1 MLQLTSD
8 NAANVQGLGDNNS
21 IRMSTQEMTGKEDD
35 TETVNF
41 GDLTFTAT
49 GVYTFTVTETTT
61 TEAAGW
67 TYGSG
72 SGAVITVTVTDDNYD
87 GQLDA
92 TTVVTQGEGESATQ
106 VDTNNP
112 TITNSYA
119 PGSVD
124 VGEDTASGPVQ
135 VTKNISGAPA
145 PSDFSFTLTFDEDAE
160 GNTGSIENIT
170 GLTDGS
176 ITTSVSQASL
186 EDNTETASFGK
197 LTFTA
202 EGDYYFTVTENETA
216 PNSGWTY
223 DNTPKTVIIHVTD
236 TDHDGYLEASVDDEA
251 AVVNNSYSPAS
262 VVVGDDEEDL
272 QVTKQVTGAP
282 ATEEFEFTLQLT
294 SDNAANVQGL
304 GADNSITMSTQDMT
318 GKQGDDTET
327 VNFGNLT
334 FTAVGDYTFTVTETT
349 TTEADG
355 WTYDNTPKT
364 ITVHVTDDNY
374 DGQLDATVE
383 GNNPTVTNS
392 YSPTSV
398 VVGDDEADLQ
408 VTKQVTGASALSEFE
423 FTLQLTSD
431 NAANVQGLGENNSIT
446 MSTTGLT
453 GNEGSEI
460 VNFGDLTFTA
470 AGRLHLHGGLR
481 LPPQKR
487 MAGHTIIL

>member
-470 AGRLHLHGGLR
+470 AGRLHLHGG
-481 LPPQKR
+481 
-487 MAGHTIIL
+487 